1 NGGSLPAEVAK
12 TVRAAREKISDT
24 EIGIHTHND
33 GGMADAN
40 TLTAVEE
47 GANHIQGTFN
57 GLGERCGN
65 TDLTTVIPNLLLK
78 MGRELSIDTDGLTNL
93 THLSRYIHSIGN
105 LNFPENHPFVGQMA
119 FAHKGGVHVNSVMK
133 VADSYEHID
142 PEKVGN
148 TRRILISE
156 LSGKSNMS
164 YLAGAEGIDLEA
176 HPDAARK
183 AVEEIKSL
191 ENKGY
196 VFEGAEASATLII
209 LRHMGEET
217 EFFDLVRYRSSVEHR
232 RSGGTFNEATVKIK
246 VKDQEFL
253 AVGEGVGPIDA
264 LDEALR
270 KAIQRFYP
278 EVDTIILEDY
288 KVRVIDAGGGAEA
301 KVCVTIEAAD
311 REDETSW
318 STVGASE
325 NLIEASWAALKDS
338 IVYGL
343 LRKNKRG

>member
-1 NGGSLPAEVAK
+1 MCIRDSYDAEHFFDGYKADPEYALETLAAAREGGASSLVLCDTNGGSLPAEVAK

-78 MGRELSIDTDGLTNL
+78 MGRKLSIDTDGLTNL

-196 VFEGAEASATLII
+196 VFEAVSYTH
-209 LRHMGEET
+209 LRAHET
-217 EFFDLVRYRSSVEHR
+217 
-232 RSGGTFNEATVKIK
+232 
-246 VKDQEFL
+246 
-253 AVGEGVGPIDA
+253 
-264 LDEALR
+264 
-270 KAIQRFYP
+270 
-278 EVDTIILEDY
+278 
-288 KVRVIDAGGGAEA
+288 
-301 KVCVTIEAAD
+301 
-311 REDETSW
+311 
-318 STVGASE
+318 
-325 NLIEASWAALKDS
+325 
-338 IVYGL
+338 
-343 LRKNKRG
+343 

>member
-1 NGGSLPAEVAK
+1 
-12 TVRAAREKISDT
+12 
-24 EIGIHTHND
+24 
-33 GGMADAN
+33 
-40 TLTAVEE
+40 
-47 GANHIQGTFN
+47 
-57 GLGERCGN
+57 
-65 TDLTTVIPNLLLK
+65 
-78 MGRELSIDTDGLTNL
+78 
-93 THLSRYIHSIGN
+93 
-105 LNFPENHPFVGQMA
+105 
-119 FAHKGGVHVNSVMK
+119 

-288 KVRVIDAGGGAEA
+288 KVRVIDAAGGAEA

-343 LRKNKRG
+343 LRKNKRD